1 MNKLRQPSEV
11 ILKNGKTLEEVL
23 KLHNM
28 WLNNEEGGEKANL
41 SETNLSEVNL
51 SGANLSEVNLSCAY
65 LNHTDLSEA
74 DLSEVNLSRAD
85 LRYANLSGADLS
97 GANLSRAKLSRAKLK
112 GVKSNN
118 STAFF
123 LLQCPEEGSFIAYKK
138 AKKDE
143 EDVIV
148 KMLVSEDSKR
158 SSATSRKCRF
168 SKIKVLSITSLDGN
182 KEYQECYSSR
192 DKNFI
197 YKVEKIIEISDF
209 NENRWEECS
218 TGIHGLLTRQEAVEY
233 NI

>member
-41 SETNLSEVNL
+41 S
-51 SGANLSEVNLSCAY
+51 G
-65 LNHTDLSEA
+65 A
-74 DLSEVNLSRAD
+74 DLSGAD
-85 LRYANLSGADLS
+85 LRYANLKGANLRYANLRYANLS
-97 GANLSRAKLSRAKLK
+97 ETNLSRANLSRAKLSRANLK

-148 KMLVSEDSKR
+148 KMLVLEDSKR

-182 KEYQECYSSR
+182 KEYQECYSSM

-197 YKVEKIIEISDF
+197 YKVGEIIEVDDF
-209 NENRWEECS
+209 NEDRWEECS
-218 TGIHGLLTRQEAVEY
+218 TGIHGFITRQEAVEY